1 MEHSR
6 QPVFSRRK
14 FLRLAMCTMAGSSL
28 TALGVTLHSTKV
40 EPWQIKLERIRV
52 PIPSLPPAF
61 DGYRIVQLTD
71 LHLTAEE
78 SRLAISRAIHIALGC
93 SPDLLVLTGDYVTGY
108 LDAPTLYAELR
119 QLTASDGVWATLGN
133 HDHWVDAQGVR
144 QVLDGAGIRELRNAS
159 TPLTRDGQTIWLA
172 GVDDIWEQQHDLAK
186 ALANVPPG
194 GTAILLA
201 HEPDYADQVY
211 PTGRIVLQLSG
222 HSHGGQVRIPGYGA
236 PILPYLARKYPYG
249 LRRLDK
255 MWLYTSRGVGY
266 LQPVRLNCRPE
277 VTEVTLTRG

>member
-1 MEHSR
+1 MERSP
-6 QPVFSRRK
+6 QQVFSRRK

-40 EPWQIKLERIRV
+40 EPWQIKLERIRIPV
-52 PIPSLPPAF
+52 PSLPPPF

-71 LHLTAEE
+71 LHLTAEK
-78 SRLAISRAIHIALGC
+78 SRLAISRAIHIALSC
-93 SPDLLVLTGDYVTGY
+93 LPDLLVLTGDYVTGY

-119 QLTASDGVWATLGN
+119 QLAASDGVWATLGN

-144 QVLDGAGIRELRNAS
+144 QVLDSAGIRELRNAS

-172 GVDDIWEQQHDLAK
+172 GVDDIWEQQHDLAR
-186 ALANVPPG
+186 ALANVPPD

-249 LRRLDK
+249 LRRLDN

-266 LQPVRLNCRPE
+266 LHPVRLNCRPE
-277 VTEVTLTRG
+277 VTEVTLVRG